1 MSIMFLTEFRKT
13 ESTEHCE
20 LVQHTTK
27 TKERY
32 VHFKVTTS
40 LKDKQTQERKDGPF
54 LPRRG

>member
-1 MSIMFLTEFRKT
+1 MFLTEFMNT

-27 TKERY
+27 TKDRY